1 MLVGERMTRNPVTI
15 LETASI
21 DDGIHLM
28 RERRVRRLPVLDS
41 SGKMVGIV
49 SDKDLL
55 HAAPSPATSLSV
67 YELHYLL
74 ARLTIKQVMSSPVIS
89 VTADTPIEEAA
100 AVMADHKIGGLP
112 VVEGGA
118 LVGIITETDIFK
130 ILVELLG
137 ARQPGLRVTLAVRDA
152 KGTLANITQA
162 LAAQGANVI
171 SLVAYEGV
179 GEFDSRITIKLGD
192 VDAETVRRVTD
203 LKLSIVDLRGAYL
216 DRILT
221 LCGTS

>member
-21 DDGIHLM
+21 DDGLHLM
-28 RERRVRRLPVLDS
+28 RERKVRRLPVLDG

-74 ARLTIKQVMSSPVIS
+74 AKLSIKQVMSSPVIS
-89 VTADTPIEEAA
+89 VIADTPVEEAA
-100 AVMADHKIGGLP
+100 RIMADNKIGGLP
-112 VVEGGA
+112 VVQDGA

-130 ILVELLG
+130 VLLELLG
-137 ARQPGLRVTLAVRDA
+137 ARTPGVRVTVAVKEA
-152 KGTLANITQA
+152 KGVLAKLTRS
-162 LAAQGANVI
+162 LFDVGANVV
-171 SLVAYEGV
+171 SVAAYHGPIAAEPRLM
-179 GEFDSRITIKLGD
+179 FKLTD
-192 VDAETVRRVTD
+192 VDAAAVRKVLD
-203 LKLSIVDLRGAYL
+203 QQDVSVVDIRSA
-216 DRILT
+216 
-221 LCGTS
+221 

>member
-15 LETASI
+15 LDTASI

-28 RERRVRRLPVLDS
+28 RERKVRRLPVLDE

-74 ARLTIKQVMSSPVIS
+74 AKLTIKQVMSSPVIS
-89 VTADTPIEEAA
+89 VTPDTPLEEAA
-100 AVMADHKIGGLP
+100 RVMADNKIGGLP
-112 VVEGGA
+112 VSEGDR
-118 LVGIITETDIFK
+118 LVGIITETDVFK

-137 ARQPGLRVTLAVRDA
+137 ARTPGQRVTVRVTEGKGVLARITSALTDL
-152 KGTLANITQA
+152 GANIISVVTYAGATPAERLIMVKLSDASAADVRRA
-162 LAAQGANVI
+162 LAG
-171 SLVAYEGV
+171 LGV
-179 GEFDSRITIKLGD
+179 EVVDFRGE
-192 VDAETVRRVTD
+192 
-203 LKLSIVDLRGAYL
+203 
-216 DRILT
+216 
-221 LCGTS
+221 

>member
-15 LETASI
+15 LDTASI

-28 RERRVRRLPVLDS
+28 RERKVRRLPVLDE

-74 ARLTIKQVMSSPVIS
+74 AKLTIKQVMSSPVIS
-89 VTADTPIEEAA
+89 VGPETPVEEAA
-100 AVMADHKIGGLP
+100 RVMADNKIGGLP
-112 VVEGGA
+112 VTEGGK
-118 LVGIITETDIFK
+118 LVGIITETDVFK

-137 ARQPGLRVTLAVRDA
+137 ARTPG
-152 KGTLANITQA
+152 Q
-162 LAAQGANVI
+162 
-171 SLVAYEGV
+171 
-179 GEFDSRITIKLGD
+179 RITI
-192 VDAETVRRVTD
+192 RVTEGKGVLARIASALAD
-203 LKLSIVDLRGAYL
+203 LGANISSVVTYAGATPEDRLIMIKLSGADAGAVRGALADLGVEIVDFRGE
-216 DRILT
+216 
-221 LCGTS
+221 

>member
-74 ARLTIKQVMSSPVIS
+74 AKLTIKQVMSSPVIS

-112 VVEGGA
+112 VVEGDA

-137 ARQPGLRVTLAVRDA
+137 ARQPGLRVTLAVHDA

-179 GEFDSRITIKLGD
+179 GEFDSRITIKLSE
-192 VDAETVRRVTD
+192 VDADTIRRVLSD
-203 LKLSIVDLRGAYL
+203 LNATIADLRGA
-216 DRILT
+216 
-221 LCGTS
+221 

>member
-21 DDGIHLM
+21 DDGLHLM
-28 RERRVRRLPVLDS
+28 RERKVRRLPVLDG

-74 ARLTIKQVMSSPVIS
+74 AKLSIKQVMSGPVIS
-89 VTADTPIEEAA
+89 VIADTPVEEAA
-100 AVMADHKIGGLP
+100 RIMADNKIGGLP
-112 VVEGGA
+112 VVQNGA

-130 ILVELLG
+130 VLLELLG
-137 ARQPGLRVTLAVRDA
+137 ARTPGVRVTVAVKEA
-152 KGTLANITQA
+152 KGVLAKLTRSLFDVGTNVVSV
-162 LAAQGANVI
+162 AAYHGPIA
-171 SLVAYEGV
+171 AEP
-179 GEFDSRITIKLGD
+179 RIMFKLTD
-192 VDAETVRRVTD
+192 VDAVAVRKVLD
-203 LKLSIVDLRGAYL
+203 QQDVSIVDIRNA
-216 DRILT
+216 
-221 LCGTS
+221 

>member
-21 DDGIHLM
+21 DDGLHLM
-28 RERRVRRLPVLDS
+28 REWKIRRLPVLDG

-74 ARLTIKQVMSSPVIS
+74 AKLTIKQVMSSPVIT
-89 VTADTPIEEAA
+89 VDADTPVEEAA
-100 AVMADHKIGGLP
+100 CVMADNKIGGLP
-112 VVEGGA
+112 VLQNRA

-130 ILVELLG
+130 VLLELLG
-137 ARQPGLRVTLAVRDA
+137 ARTPGVRVTVTVKEA
-152 KGTLANITQA
+152 KGVLAQITRILSDLGANIVSV
-162 LAAQGANVI
+162 GAYHG
-171 SLVAYEGV
+171 LGADE
-179 GEFDSRITIKLGD
+179 SRITFKLTD
-192 VDAETVRRVTD
+192 VEAAVVRKALDQAGVTVA
-203 LKLSIVDLRGAYL
+203 DLRTA
-216 DRILT
+216 
-221 LCGTS
+221 

>member
-74 ARLTIKQVMSSPVIS
+74 AKLTIKQVMSSPVIS
-89 VTADTPIEEAA
+89 VTAETPIEEAA

-137 ARQPGLRVTLAVRDA
+137 ARQPGLRVTLAVQDA
-152 KGTLANITQA
+152 KGTLASITQA
-162 LAAQGANVI
+162 LAAQGANII
-171 SLVAYEGV
+171 SLVTYEGV
-179 GEFDSRITIKLGD
+179 GEFNSRITLKLSD
-192 VDAETVRRVTD
+192 MDAEAVRRVLTD
-203 LKLSIVDLRGAYL
+203 LKLSIVDLRGA
-216 DRILT
+216 
-221 LCGTS
+221 